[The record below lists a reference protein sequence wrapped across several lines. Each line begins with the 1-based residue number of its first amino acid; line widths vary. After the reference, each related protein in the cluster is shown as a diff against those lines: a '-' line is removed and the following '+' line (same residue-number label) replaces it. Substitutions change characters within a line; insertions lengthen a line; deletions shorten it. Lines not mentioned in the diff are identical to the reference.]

1 VVHLYAQSIIK
12 VFAFAF
18 NSSIGACFFPTLLIT
33 IITLM
38 GMESAD

>member
-1 VVHLYAQSIIK
+1 VVHYAQS
-12 VFAFAF
+12 VGGLVAFAF

-33 IITLM
+33 TITLI

>member
-1 VVHLYAQSIIK
+1 MHNAQTVVEL
-12 VFAFAF
+12 FAFAF

-33 IITLM
+33 TITHI

>member
-1 VVHLYAQSIIK
+1 LIVYPQNNRILKLYT
-12 VFAFAF
+12 F

-33 IITLM
+33 TITHI